1 VTSLFGKQQ
10 VITMKFPSSL
20 LIFYFLIVICF
31 LTLITSCS
39 KDETEQ
45 DNNQLIETEQE
56 IPIDNVA
63 RLEAKN
69 LYLNYYLAS
78 QTSGSDMSWTGD
90 EPSCNPGNVP
100 EPTKAKIRQRL
111 DYYRKVVGLNNI
123 ISENISK
130 SDKAQL
136 AALIMN
142 ANNQLDHD
150 PPSSWKCYTTEG
162 KEGAGNSLLTMTKN
176 AEAIDSYIRDQGAD
190 NGPVGHRRWLL
201 WPRLQEIGIGNTNRS
216 NAIWVLGN
224 AGIPQADTPEFV
236 SWPPEGYIPDRLVFP
251 RWSFSIAGSD
261 FSATTISMLDANNNN
276 INLQIEVLNN
286 SYGDPT
292 VVWIPENINTNVTSD
307 SSYTITL
314 KDVEINGELM
324 DYSYQ
329 VTLFDPNN

>member
-1 VTSLFGKQQ
+1 MKLPTSLSAGYLLF
-10 VITMKFPSSL
+10 VIS
-20 LIFYFLIVICF
+20 FLI
-31 LTLITSCS
+31 LITSCS
-39 KDETEQ
+39 KEASEQ
-45 DNNQLIETEQE
+45 DDIQQIEPEQE

-69 LYLNYYLAS
+69 LYLNYYLTS
-78 QTSGSDMSWTGD
+78 QTSGSDIAWTGD
-90 EPSCNPGNVP
+90 EPSCDPGIVP
-100 EPTKAKIRQRL
+100 EPTKAKILQRL
-111 DYYRKVVGLNNI
+111 DYYRKAVGLNNI
-123 ISENISK
+123 ISENMSK
-130 SDKAQL
+130 SDKAQM

-224 AGIPQADTPEFV
+224 AGTPTADAPDFV

-251 RWSFSIAGSD
+251 RWSFSIAGANFS
-261 FSATTISMLDANNNN
+261 SATVLMLDANNNT
-276 INLQIEVLNN
+276 INLQIEPLSN

-292 VVWIPENINTNVTSD
+292 VVWIPENINTNVTTD
-307 SSYTITL
+307 ASYTITL
-314 KDVEINGELM
+314 KDVEINGVLM

-329 VTLFDPNN
+329 VTLFDPNS

>member
-1 VTSLFGKQQ
+1 MTSLFGKQQ

>member
-1 VTSLFGKQQ
+1 MTALFEKHQ
-10 VITMKFPSSL
+10 VITMKLPLSL
-20 LIFYFLIVICF
+20 SASYILLSLSLIFL
-31 LTLITSCS
+31 LTSCS
-39 KDETEQ
+39 EDALEQ
-45 DNNQLIETEQE
+45 DDIQEIEPEQE
-56 IPIDNVA
+56 VPIDNSA

-69 LYLNYYLAS
+69 LYLDYYLAS

-90 EPSCNPGNVP
+90 EPSCDPGNVP
-100 EPTKAKIRQRL
+100 ELTKAKILQRL
-111 DYYRKVVGLNNI
+111 DYYRKAVGLNNI

-130 SDKAQL
+130 SDKAQM

-142 ANNQLDHD
+142 ANDQLDHD

-162 KEGAGNSLLTMTKN
+162 NEGAGNSLLTMTKN

-224 AGIPQADTPEFV
+224 SGTPPSDVPDFV
-236 SWPPEGYIPDRLVFP
+236 SWPPKGFIPDRLVFP
-251 RWSFSIAGSD
+251 RWSFSIAGAN
-261 FSATTISMLDANNNN
+261 FSATTVSMLDSNNNA
-276 INLQIEVLNN
+276 INLQIEELSN

-292 VVWIPENINTNVTSD
+292 VVWIPENINTNVTAD
-307 SSYTITL
+307 TSYTITL
-314 KDVEINGELM
+314 KNVELSGVLM

>member
-1 VTSLFGKQQ
+1 VTALFGKQQ

-20 LIFYFLIVICF
+20 LICYFLIVICF

-39 KDETEQ
+39 KDETGQ
-45 DNNQLIETEQE
+45 DNNQQLETEQE

-90 EPSCNPGNVP
+90 EPSCVPGNVP
-100 EPTKAKIRQRL
+100 EPTKAKILQRL

-123 ISENISK
+123 ISENMSK
-130 SDKAQL
+130 SDKAQM

-142 ANNQLDHD
+142 ANDQLDHD

-224 AGIPQADTPEFV
+224 SGTPPSDAPEFI
-236 SWPPEGYIPDRLVFP
+236 SWPPKGYIPDRLVFP
-251 RWSFSIAGSD
+251 RWSFSIAGAN
-261 FSATTISMLDANNNN
+261 FSSTTVSMLDSNNNN
-276 INLQIEVLNN
+276 INLQIEALSN

-292 VVWIPENINTNVTSD
+292 VVWIPENINTNVTTD
-307 SSYTITL
+307 SSYIITL
-314 KDVEINGELM
+314 KDVEINGVLM
-324 DYSYQ
+324 DYSYE

>member
-1 VTSLFGKQQ
+1 MTALFEKHQ
-10 VITMKFPSSL
+10 VITMRLPSALSVPYFLFSL
-20 LIFYFLIVICF
+20 SLIFLFI
-31 LTLITSCS
+31 SCS
-39 KDETEQ
+39 EDALEQ
-45 DNNQLIETEQE
+45 DDIQQIEPEQE
-56 IPIDNVA
+56 IPVDNVS

-69 LYLNYYLAS
+69 LYIDYYLVS
-78 QTSGSDMSWTGD
+78 QTSGSDLSWTGD
-90 EPSCNPGNVP
+90 ESSCNPGNVP
-100 EPTKAKIRQRL
+100 ELTKSKILQRL
-111 DYYRKVVGLNNI
+111 DYYRKAAGLNNI

-130 SDKAQL
+130 TNKAQM

-150 PPSSWKCYTTEG
+150 PPSSWKCYSNEG

-224 AGIPQADTPEFV
+224 AGTPPSDAPEFV
-236 SWPPEGYIPDRLVFP
+236 SWPPKGYVPDRLVFP
-251 RWSFSIAGSD
+251 RWSFSIAGAN
-261 FSATTISMLDANNNN
+261 FSSTTISMQDANNNA
-276 INLQIEVLNN
+276 INLQIEALSN

-292 VVWIPENINTNVTSD
+292 IVWIPESIITNVTAD
-307 SSYTITL
+307 TSYKITL
-314 KDVEINGELM
+314 KDVDLNGVLT

>member
-1 VTSLFGKQQ
+1 MAALCGKQQ
-10 VITMKFPSSL
+10 VITMKLPSSL
-20 LIFYFLIVICF
+20 SACYFLF
-31 LTLITSCS
+31 GLSLLFFITSCS
-39 KDETEQ
+39 EDALEQ
-45 DNNQLIETEQE
+45 DDIQQIETEQE
-56 IPIDNVA
+56 VPMDNVA

-69 LYLNYYLAS
+69 LYSDYYLAS

-100 EPTKAKIRQRL
+100 ELTRAKILQRL
-111 DYYRKVVGLNNI
+111 DYYRNAVGLNNI
-123 ISENISK
+123 ISENLSK
-130 SDKAQL
+130 SDKAQM

-176 AEAIDSYIRDQGAD
+176 AEAIDSYIRDQGSD

-224 AGIPQADTPEFV
+224 SGTPPTDAPEFI

-251 RWSFSIAGSD
+251 RWSFSIAGAN
-261 FSATTISMLDANNNN
+261 FSSTTVSMLDANNNS
-276 INLQIEVLNN
+276 INLQIEALSN

-292 VVWIPENINTNVTSD
+292 FVWIPENINTNVTTD

-314 KDVEINGELM
+314 KDVELNGVLM

-329 VTLFDPNN
+329 VTLFDPNS